1 VSPPSP
7 PLDPAEPLPPEFG
20 GELSLNDD
28 DPAQPASALAAA
40 TPSVFSTVR
49 RSMVVRRVRLITRRL
64 AGRRKVYAPDFHALK
79 TVGTCSYTR
88 EEPTP
93 MNDDQTGR
101 SRVDAPRHD
110 GVDEWEVFFRTEP
123 TEPLFHAGSVTAATA
138 EAAHE
143 HAGALFEDAESIWLC
158 PTDDV
163 ARFTTRTLGEDAD
176 ADESASEGGRDAD
189 RSTEVTQ

>member
-1 VSPPSP
+1 
-7 PLDPAEPLPPEFG
+7 
-20 GELSLNDD
+20 
-28 DPAQPASALAAA
+28 
-40 TPSVFSTVR
+40 
-49 RSMVVRRVRLITRRL
+49 
-64 AGRRKVYAPDFHALK
+64 
-79 TVGTCSYTR
+79 
-88 EEPTP
+88 

-110 GVDEWEVFFRTEP
+110 GVDEWEVFLRTEP

-163 ARFTTRTLGEDAD
+163 ARFTTRTLGDGA
-176 ADESASEGGRDAD
+176 ADETDGGETASEGRRDAD
-189 RSTEVTQ
+189 RSTEATS